1 VRIVMLAGDSQRTA
15 DAVARQL
22 GIDEGIGEVL
32 PEEKAKHVQRLQSQ
46 GHKVAMAGDGINECC
61 SGYLRQTARQIFRW
75 SMARQSNWKSTGFAK
90 QFSQPHSV
98 ARRHQSAWLPFPLST
113 MIYIWTCRAVLVHE
127 VDYGKPIRLRS
138 SPQNSI
144 SSAPMR
150 RHGGTGGGRRVLPGR
165 RSRAGLAGRVE
176 KAKRRAQSTRNEDGL
191 FDIEQFP
198 GKRQGA

>member
-1 VRIVMLAGDSQRTA
+1 MRIVMLAGDSQRTA

-22 GIDEGIGEVL
+22 GIDEAIGEVL
-32 PEEKAKHVQRLQSQ
+32 PEEKAKHVQRLQSE

-113 MIYIWTCRAVLVHE
+113 MIRMSHVEESPRSVRIAVIPVMRGMLRSIKITSGCVLVATSTASH
-127 VDYGKPIRLRS
+127 PLATS
-138 SPQNSI
+138 STVCPSICSNSRMD
-144 SSAPMR
+144 SRTSA
-150 RHGGTGGGRRVLPGR
+150 
-165 RSRAGLAGRVE
+165 
-176 KAKRRAQSTRNEDGL
+176 
-191 FDIEQFP
+191 
-198 GKRQGA
+198 